1 MVLMVNDR
9 SSAYAAGSRDTHF
22 MRRALEL
29 AEIGRWSAPPN
40 PAVGAVV
47 VAGDSIVGEGFHLRP
62 GTPHAEIVALDKAGD
77 QARGASLYVNLEPC
91 NHHGR
96 TPPCTLS
103 IIEAGISRV
112 IVPCMDPSPAVSGR
126 GLNRLRDA
134 GIKVVE
140 DVECQAAR
148 RLNERHFRAAEEG
161 RPVVIA
167 RVARTLDGRIALHG
181 PETLAVTGESARQ
194 FVGLRRSEVD
204 AIMVG
209 IGTLLTD
216 DPRLNARAVDGSL
229 LSRQPVRVIADASLD
244 TPCDAAIL
252 SEPGGGVLLLA
263 TEDGPDDS
271 RRKKLE
277 EAGARVIR
285 LPADAEGRFEAL
297 TLLRVLAAEGINSLL
312 VEGGGKLLSSL
323 AAKELIDFWQIWIG
337 PKIIG
342 AGRGVLFEAL
352 ETPIHLGSIHTIEVG
367 DDLLV
372 SAFPE

>member
-1 MVLMVNDR
+1 MSNDR
-9 SSAYAAGSRDTHF
+9 SSASAAGSRDTHF

-40 PAVGAVV
+40 PTVGAVI

-62 GTPHAEIVALDKAGD
+62 GAPHAEIVALDKAGE
-77 QARGASLYVNLEPC
+77 QSRGASLYVNLEPC

-96 TPPCTLS
+96 TPPCTIS

-126 GLNRLRDA
+126 GLDRLRNA
-134 GIKVVE
+134 GIEVVE
-140 DVECQAAR
+140 EVECQAAR

-161 RPVVIA
+161 RPVVVA

-181 PETLAVTGESARQ
+181 PETLAITGESAKQ
-194 FVGLRRSEVD
+194 YVGLRRSEVD

-209 IGTLLTD
+209 KGTMLAD

-229 LSRQPVRVIADASLD
+229 LSRQPVRVIADAALD
-244 TPCDAAIL
+244 TPVDATIL
-252 SEPGGGVLLLA
+252 SEPGGRVLLMA
-263 TEDGPDDS
+263 ADDGINDS
-271 RRKKLE
+271 RKKKLE
-277 EAGARVIR
+277 EAGAVIIR
-285 LPADAEGRFEAL
+285 LPVDAEGHFEAL

-312 VEGGGKLLSSL
+312 VEGGGKLLSSF
-323 AAKELIDFWQIWIG
+323 AAKDLIDFWQIWIG
-337 PKIIG
+337 PKIVG
-342 AGRGVLFEAL
+342 AGRGVLFDAL
-352 ETPIHLGSIHTIEVG
+352 ETPIHLGPLHTVEVG
-367 DDLLV
+367 EDLLV